1 MITVL
6 RAIAAL
12 KEKIGLISN
21 IKTYQ
26 EFNNWQNMTSVTL
39 TNIYPDKRD
48 VIDNFGAIVSK
59 QFSYQGNGDRTN
71 LAKKEAQVYLENII
85 KDLEHFGVPVSNK
98 PSEDKSVKLHV
109 NQSNNQTQNTSVN
122 VGLELIFDV
131 IKGELRNSEIEQ
143 LKEIL
148 DSKED
153 EKTKKKNFIEKIKSF
168 GSDVSSNILANLL
181 TNPQVYEQ
189 LNQML

>member
-1 MITVL
+1 MITVDK
-6 RAIAAL
+6 AIKAV
-12 KEKIGLISN
+12 KEKIELISK
-21 IKTYQ
+21 IRDYR
-26 EFNNWQNMTSVTL
+26 EFDTWQNMTSVTL
-39 TNIYPDKRD
+39 TNIYPEKKD
-48 VIDNFGAIVSK
+48 VVEKFHSIVSK
-59 QFSYQGNGDRTN
+59 QFEYKGNGDRTPT
-71 LAKKEAQVYLENII
+71 AKREAQEYLENII
-85 KDLEHFGVPVSNK
+85 KDLENFGVPVSIK

-109 NQSNNQTQNTSVN
+109 NQSSNQTQTTSVS
-122 VGLELIFDV
+122 VGIELIFDV

-153 EKTKKKNFIEKIKSF
+153 VKTKKKNFIEKIKSF